1 MGRCAPGFWYFVC
14 VSRFVLLLLLG
25 ACAAPPVAE
34 PQAGEPDFVGRAQAL
49 AGEAEARPDDAA
61 LQLRAATACGVAA
74 NVLALRFQAANL
86 RAAADPS
93 REDALDAENRLDRT
107 QRGRVRA
114 LADASIGCAR
124 RAIVLA
130 PDDVTGRFALAM
142 GLALTALTESK
153 AAALME
159 GLPGKIR
166 KAADAALSCDRTYR
180 GGAPLAL
187 KGRFLAAAPWPV
199 ADLPEADNLLQE
211 AVRVGPYAM
220 HWVFLGDLRWRQ
232 DRKDE
237 ARAAWK
243 TAETRPV
250 HPTFHEA
257 EGAIRDLIRFR
268 QGRD

>member
-1 MGRCAPGFWYFVC
+1 
-14 VSRFVLLLLLG
+14 VSRFALLVLLC
-25 ACAAPPVAE
+25 ACAAPTVAE
-34 PQAGEPDFVGRAQAL
+34 PQGGEPGFVHEARAL
-49 AGEAEARPDDAA
+49 AAEADARPDDAA

-86 RAAADPS
+86 HAAAEPS
-93 REDALDAENRLDRT
+93 LADALDAENRLDRE

-114 LADASIGCAR
+114 LAEASIGCAR
-124 RAIVLA
+124 RAIALA

-142 GLALTALTESK
+142 GLALSALTESR
-153 AAALME
+153 AAALLE
-159 GLPGKIR
+159 GLPGDIR
-166 KAADAALSCDRTYR
+166 EAADAALERDRTYH

-199 ADLPEADNLLQE
+199 ADLPAADELLRD

-232 DRKDE
+232 GRKDE

-243 TAETRPV
+243 TAATAPV

-257 EGAIRDLIRFR
+257 EEAIRDLIRFR
-268 QGRD
+268 LAD